1 MNKTSL
7 EMIVGV
13 FLLAGF
19 VSFAY
24 LAVKMG
30 DLDLFKEESYDL
42 TARFTSI
49 SGLKEGA
56 MLELAG
62 VNVGKVTK
70 IELDT
75 GDFEAVVHMDINKTI
90 QLTDDT
96 IASIRTSGI
105 IGDKFIKLTPGGSE
119 IYLAS
124 GDVIEETE
132 ASISLE
138 ELVSKYIFEGDS
150 K

>member
-1 MNKTSL
+1 MKKMNV

-19 VSFAY
+19 ISFAW

-30 DLDLFKEESYDL
+30 DINPFADETYPV

-56 MLELAG
+56 TIELAG
-62 VNVGKVTK
+62 VIVGKVSN

-75 GDFEAVVHMDINKTI
+75 GDYEAVVHLNINKQI
-90 QLTDDT
+90 ELQDDT

-105 IGDKFIKLTPGGSE
+105 IGDKYIKISPGGSDIILE
-119 IYLAS
+119 S
-124 GDVIEETE
+124 GDEIEETE
-132 ASISLE
+132 PAISLE
-138 ELVSKYIFEGDS
+138 ELVSKYIFDS
-150 K
+150 E

>member
-1 MNKTSL
+1 MKKMNL

-19 VSFAY
+19 ISFSW

-30 DLDLFKEESYDL
+30 DINPFQNETYPV

-49 SGLKEGA
+49 SGLKEGSTI
-56 MLELAG
+56 ELAG
-62 VNVGKVTK
+62 VVVGKVSH

-75 GDFEAVVHMDINKTI
+75 GDYEAVVHMNIDKRVEL
-90 QLTDDT
+90 QDDT

-119 IYLAS
+119 IILEA
-124 GDVIEETE
+124 GDVIDETE
-132 ASISLE
+132 PSISLE
-138 ELVSKYIFEGDS
+138 ELVSKYIFDS
-150 K
+150 E

>member
-1 MNKTSL
+1 MNRMNV
-7 EMIVGV
+7 EMVVGV

-19 VSFAY
+19 ISFSW

-30 DLDLFKEESYDL
+30 DINPFESETYPV

-49 SGLKEGA
+49 SGLKQGSTI
-56 MLELAG
+56 ELAG
-62 VNVGKVTK
+62 VIVGKVNN

-75 GDFEAVVHMDINKTI
+75 GDYEAVVHLDIDKTVEL
-90 QLTDDT
+90 QDDT

-105 IGDKFIKLTPGGSE
+105 IGDKYIKLTPGGSDIILE
-119 IYLAS
+119 A
-124 GDVIEETE
+124 GDEIEETE
-132 ASISLE
+132 PAISLE
-138 ELVSKYIFEGDS
+138 ELISKYIFDS

>member
-1 MNKTSL
+1 MKKINL
-7 EMIVGV
+7 EIIVGM

-19 VSFAY
+19 ISFSW

-30 DLDLFKEESYDL
+30 DINPFAEETYPV

-49 SGLKEGA
+49 SGLKEGSII
-56 MLELAG
+56 ELAG
-62 VNVGKVTK
+62 VIVGKVSR

-75 GDFEAVVHMDINKTI
+75 GDYEAIVHLDIDKRVEL
-90 QLTDDT
+90 QDDS
-96 IASIRTSGI
+96 IASIRTAGI

-119 IYLAS
+119 IILEA
-124 GDVIEETE
+124 GDEIDETE
-132 ASISLE
+132 PSISLE
-138 ELVSKYIFEGDS
+138 ELVSKYIFDT